1 MPFNAARITSQMENL
16 KGGGAV
22 RGAVHYMRE
31 ESKKLGYI
39 EGVLT
44 VGNPDFS
51 P

>member
-1 MPFNAARITSQMENL
+1 MENL

-31 ESKKLGYI
+31 ESEKLGYI